1 MNINTYIFYKNLS
14 KLNKNYYNLIIII
27 IMSDTSSLFIQ
38 TSQILRDETIISLQ
52 KENTILRTML
62 KKNTSLIGTKVKIL
76 PFNGTYMGDF
86 DVSEETEGYIIQEIS
101 THFKIKILI
110 IDENNLGKIVDV
122 PYKYIR
128 FENADKLFN

>member
-1 MNINTYIFYKNLS
+1 
-14 KLNKNYYNLIIII
+14 
-27 IMSDTSSLFIQ
+27 MSDSSPLFIK
-38 TSQILRDETIISLQ
+38 TSQVLRDKTIINLQ
-52 KENTILRTML
+52 KENTILRAML
-62 KKNTSLIGTKVKIL
+62 RKNTSLIGAKVKIL

-101 THFKIKILI
+101 THFKIKIVI